1 MDEMYDFSVDTL
13 GECKIPSPIDLAS
26 QLGEF
31 KAKYVT
37 DDSWV
42 RYEVNFFADY
52 KPMDSASSQKP
63 MDAIIPQGGK
73 NPANMLEK
81 AGPRQLIYFKP
92 QHVNAGI
99 CTCGGLCPGINDVIR
114 AVVRCLYQRYNVRRI
129 QGIRY
134 GFGGF
139 LDGIEPIQLTPE
151 VVADI
156 HKTGGSFLGT
166 SRGGGDRVIEIVD
179 AIEALNLNVLFVVG
193 GDGTQRGSLEISEEI
208 EKRGLKIAI
217 VGIPKTV
224 DNDLSYVER
233 TFGFDTAVGKAAES
247 VAAARMEAHSHQG
260 GIGLI
265 KLMGRDAGFIA
276 TYTAL
281 ASHEANFCL
290 IPEIPFDLEGP
301 NGFFTKLEEC
311 LKKNDHA
318 VVIVAEGAGQEHINT
333 TGQKDASGN
342 VRFNDIG
349 IFLRDKI
356 GEYFKKKKIPCTIK
370 YIDPSYQIRSAIA
383 GAADSVYCER
393 LGNNAAHAAMAG
405 KTKMIIGL
413 VNDKYVHIPI
423 RLATKRRKS
432 VDPTSSL
439 WRDAL
444 DATGQPL
451 LMLNDPDRMIAEY
464 RHRKGLE

>member
-1 MDEMYDFSVDTL
+1 MDEIYDFSIDTL

-37 DDSWV
+37 DNSWV
-42 RYEVNFFADY
+42 RHDVNLFADQT
-52 KPMDSASSQKP
+52 PLDT
-63 MDAIIPQGGK
+63 AIPAGKK
-73 NPANMLEK
+73 NPPNMLEK

-129 QGIRY
+129 HGIRY

-139 LDGIEPIQLTPE
+139 LDGIEPIELTPD

-166 SRGGGDRVIEIVD
+166 SRGGGDRVTEIVD
-179 AIEALNLNVLFVVG
+179 AIETLNLNMLFIVG
-193 GDGTQRGSLEISEEI
+193 GDGTQRGSLEIAEEI
-208 EKRGLKIAI
+208 ETRGLKIAI

-224 DNDLSYVER
+224 DNDLSFVER
-233 TFGFDTAVGKAAES
+233 TFGFDTAVAKATEA

-265 KLMGRDAGFIA
+265 KLMGREAGFIA

-290 IPEIPFDLEGP
+290 IPEIPFDLEGD

-311 LKKNDHA
+311 LRKTDHA

-333 TGQKDASGN
+333 TGEKDASGN
-342 VRFNDIG
+342 VKFNDIG
-349 IFLRDKI
+349 IFMRDKI
-356 GEYFKKKKIPCTIK
+356 GEYFKKKKIPHTLK

-423 RLATKRRKS
+423 KLATKKRKS

-451 LMLNDPDRMIAEY
+451 VMLNDPDRMIAEY
-464 RHRKGLE
+464 RKKKGLD